1 MMFVVRRKR
10 RWRCLIGIYV
20 GTLDFGTAV
29 KALEVKL
36 VFKGCNSQGRSGL
49 SLNAATSVEMR
60 SYFSVYSMTLDKY

>member
-36 VFKGCNSQGRSGL
+36 VFNSQGRSGL